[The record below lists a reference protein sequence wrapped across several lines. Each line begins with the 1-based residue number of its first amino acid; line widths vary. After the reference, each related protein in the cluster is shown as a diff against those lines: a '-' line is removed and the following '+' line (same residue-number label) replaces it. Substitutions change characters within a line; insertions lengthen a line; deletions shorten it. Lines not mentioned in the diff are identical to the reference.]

1 MTVNTELSKRI
12 YTGNGVA
19 TDYDYDFKIPL
30 AGDLAV
36 SLFDLDGVE
45 LPQVLNTDYT
55 VTGAGGDNGGKV
67 LFTVPPPNGYTILL
81 LSDAAYT
88 QPTDF
93 KNQGRFFPETHE
105 NAIDRAVILARQN
118 HEAITRSLTLPAQ
131 VSGVS
136 TALPIP
142 ESLRL
147 IGWNDSANSL
157 RNFALSELAT
167 TPALS
172 NFTFD
177 RYTATPGQTV
187 FVLSNDPGAIGNLDV
202 SIDGVQQVPLD
213 DYTLALN
220 IVTFTTPLSGGERV
234 LIRYGT
240 ALPAGG
246 AVDST
251 AVRYLPPFTGG
262 MQRSGQDKWSDVVSV
277 KDFGAVG
284 DGVTDDTA
292 AINAALSAAAAVQRA
307 VFMPAGTYLVS
318 GVLAVP
324 SGITLYGAGWNTVI
338 KRKDNTSYSPIV
350 SLASFSH
357 LRDLCI
363 DGNAANQTVIA
374 YAVLGYRVE
383 HARVTNVKVY
393 NNYGI
398 GVGWSES
405 ADCVCTRVTVDG
417 CKANLPGFWNSRQ
430 TVGSFWMDGR
440 HRYID
445 CVSINN
451 QLDGLILNTPNNTII
466 GGRYCKNGYGGSYGA
481 ALGAGGIYTEDG
493 AVQDGLTIIGANC
506 SDNTEQGINVSA
518 NNAVIIGNTCNGNQ
532 LTGILLKGGTGLKC
546 IGNTCNENGWY
557 TGSSNPNV
565 WLRAGITISP
575 DVSHSVVANNTCV
588 DRRGASATQ
597 EHGIRFGNNISTA
610 TSVGLKF
617 YGNLCDTNKTAPDN
631 LNPVQPPTRLTK
643 YYYYDLDP
651 PSNAALTVSA
661 DNPNVSNAR
670 NVFTTGTFTLANMT
684 TSQRDGQVVTVFA
697 TSGVLTINNAGNIN
711 LGSGTSI
718 SLGGFMANITFIY
731 RGGEWWE
738 VCRTAY

>member
-81 LSDAAYT
+81 LSDATYT

-118 HEAITRSLTLPAQ
+118 HEENGRTIKIPAH
-131 VSGVS
+131 VAGVS
-136 TALPIP
+136 TTLPP
-142 ESLRL
+142 
-147 IGWNDSANSL
+147 
-157 RNFALSELAT
+157 
-167 TPALS
+167 P
-172 NFTFD
+172 
-177 RYTATPGQTV
+177 V
-187 FVLSNDPGAIGNLDV
+187 
-202 SIDGVQQVPLD
+202 
-213 DYTLALN
+213 
-220 IVTFTTPLSGGERV
+220 
-234 LIRYGT
+234 
-240 ALPAGG
+240 AGG
-246 AVDST
+246 LLGWDAEGDALRYYTPEPGPQGPQGPQGPSDAALIQFTQTGTGAV
-251 AVRYLPPFTGG
+251 VRTVQNKL
-262 MQRSGQDKWSDVVSV
+262 REVLSV
-277 KDFGAVG
+277 KDFGAKG

-292 AINAALSAAAAVQRA
+292 AINAALSVAAAVQRA

-363 DGNAANQTVIA
+363 DGNAANQTVTA

-405 ADCVCTRVTVDG
+405 ADCVCTSVTVDG

-684 TSQRDGQVVTVFA
+684 TSQRDGQVVTVFV

-718 SLGGFMANITFIY
+718 SMGGFMANITFIY